1 MLSKYAG
8 RGRRS
13 VITDGHYPARVVLE
27 LVKITYRQL
36 DHWTRAG
43 LAHPANAD
51 RTQRGKFRLYSPTD
65 VLALKVAKR
74 LLDAGISLAR
84 VQKAIKYLRK
94 HAPKADNPL
103 AQYTFIA
110 NGKQILVLTQDTG
123 KLVDI
128 TKGGQ
133 LVFAMVLT
141 REVRELAEIGALTK
155 VGRLERKKL
164 DIPC

>member
-1 MLSKYAG
+1 MLSKSPG

-13 VITDGHYPARVVLE
+13 VITDGYYHAGQVLK
-27 LVKITYRQL
+27 LVKISYRQL
-36 DHWTRAG
+36 DHWTKAG

-51 RTQRGKFRLYSPTD
+51 RTQKGRFRLYSPTD

-84 VQKAIKYLRK
+84 VQEAIKYLRRQAIK
-94 HAPKADNPL
+94 TDNPL

-123 KLVDI
+123 KLIDV

-133 LVFAMVLT
+133 LVFAMALT
-141 REVRELAEIGALTK
+141 REARDLAKIGVLTE
-155 VGRLERKKL
+155 VGKLERKKL
-164 DIPC
+164 DILC